1 MGTFL
6 NSPNTPKP
14 VHTFYHDD
22 NRYSKH
28 TGHKANLSGATMLD
42 LLNGPEGS
50 IAAAYE
56 SSNTRPRSSK
66 SRRPSHTPS
75 TKTQLRQTNR
85 TLVEIVQNVQV
96 ELATQ
101 RQAMLD
107 MQSRILQLE
116 SAAYGNNNE
125 FAPRHTNRAHKK
137 RSEVK
142 DLEGASRE
150 TQRWWDSSSHQ
161 PQKQTLEPPR
171 KITDFWKSPSRFSGF
186 NFNFDLLET
195 IPRPN
200 SSHAPEVH
208 NVSSK
213 WTSSAEDRGDDS
225 DEKQPNNNNNNS
237 FHTPG
242 NRKIPPRI
250 TRANTSDPTSTLYH
264 DAVSDIKEHVIEF
277 DKIKI
282 PTPPLLQSPPK
293 TSRSRLATAYSRD
306 DDITALPRIPP
317 VPTPVVAET
326 TPRSHKGIRSLL
338 MYRTFSRS
346 SRVGGEVAGERRSAS
361 SMRR

>member
-22 NRYSKH
+22 NRSSKH

-116 SAAYGNNNE
+116 SAVYGDTIE

-137 RSEVK
+137 RSEIK
-142 DLEGASRE
+142 EAEGAGRE
-150 TQRWWDSSSHQ
+150 TQRWWDTSSHQ
-161 PQKQTLEPPR
+161 PQKQQTLEPPR
-171 KITDFWKSPSRFSGF
+171 KIADFWKSPSRFSGF

-195 IPRPN
+195 IPRPS

-208 NVSSK
+208 NVPSRWAPSS
-213 WTSSAEDRGDDS
+213 EDQGDDNY
-225 DEKQPNNNNNNS
+225 EKQPKHNHS

-242 NRKIPPRI
+242 NRRIPPRI
-250 TRANTSDPTSTLYH
+250 TRANTSDPTSSLYH

-277 DKIKI
+277 DKINI

-306 DDITALPRIPP
+306 DEITALPRIPP
-317 VPTPVVAET
+317 VLTPVVPED
-326 TPRSHKGIRSLL
+326 TPRNHKGIRSLL
-338 MYRTFSRS
+338 IYKTFSRS
-346 SRVGGEVAGERRSAS
+346 SRAEAGERRSGS